1 VDCETKPPGRASLG
15 WSREQTLSERAEWL
29 SFVATTYCFRG
40 GTTDRFGGG
49 KLTLAISDIDALPSE
64 NASVDRPSAG
74 PERGQGSTD
83 TAQEDVSPGISGL
96 RESTPQLNAHHECP
110 GDRRP

>member
-1 VDCETKPPGRASLG
+1 MALFRCQDPLLLG
-15 WSREQTLSERAEWL
+15 GDNRPFW
-29 SFVATTYCFRG
+29 
-40 GTTDRFGGG
+40 GG
-49 KLTLAISDIDALPSE
+49 KLTLAVSDIDALPSE

-74 PERGQGSTD
+74 SEHGQGGTD

-96 RESTPQLNAHHECP
+96 REGAPQFNAHDERP